1 MKQVRQVYKM
11 NLESTIEVKR
21 RMLKEEKRKPQTER
35 EETIQTTIM
44 LPQLVRMVLGD
55 MKEKYPGLNWQE
67 LTRILIEHGFSMI
80 EHRYGRI
87 IKEIGEMR
95 KELTYPQ
102 IRRVRNFLMDTK
114 VNIDGVEK
122 PARKGISI
130 RKNLHS
136 GINTVAE
143 KLGIE
148 FSSMIR
154 LCIYHSLSTSSELPL
169 EVLNESRK
177 EIEKFKYDLLEA
189 KITLMMFRWGENI
202 WKEKKDEWVKELDNL
217 SN

>member
-1 MKQVRQVYKM
+1 MRQIYEM
-11 NLESTIEVKR
+11 RLEAIIEAKKE
-21 RMLKEEKRKPQTER
+21 LIKEERRKPRSER

-44 LPQLVRMVLGD
+44 LPQLVRMVIGD
-55 MKEKYPGLNWQE
+55 IREKYPDLNWQE
-67 LTRILIEHGFSMI
+67 LTRILIEHGFSII
-80 EHRYGRI
+80 EHRYGKVIR
-87 IKEIGEMR
+87 EIGKVR
-95 KELTYPQ
+95 KKLMYPE

-130 RKNLHS
+130 RKGLHS

-154 LCIYHSLSTSSELPL
+154 LCIYHSLATSSELPS
-169 EVLNESRK
+169 EVLNESKK
-177 EIEKFKYDLLEA
+177 EIERFKYDLLEA
-189 KITLMMFRWGENI
+189 KITLMMFEWGENI
-202 WKEKKDEWVKELDNL
+202 WKEKKEEWLKELDNL
-217 SN
+217 STN